1 MPLQSF
7 VDKVKVTP
15 SLTTWTRL
23 EPQPRDASMER
34 SLQAQVRDPLWLLA
48 RQWQVG
54 EFLGDDAGSP
64 IHATIAAEM
73 RTITTYR
80 PGLNPASTVPIDP
93 TLPIEV
99 HVERELV
106 TLEMRGSAQQ
116 GLYFENL
123 IRQSSVA
130 TPEAVIAA
138 FRTSFPIAP
147 TSPDPTYAPPDA
159 LRFRSIAAGRV
170 TDGEALYAST
180 RAVAAGQTP
189 TIPLPPEATN
199 PGVPAV
205 ISSFLAFR
213 GSLFSEPTT
222 NNPWQSQNLDYEF
235 ALGSPG
241 TDETITLEAPEFP
254 GGHLDWY
261 SFSLDQTVP
270 GGTQAPTG
278 AQAPPATQTP
288 PAQVSTTTF
297 DFLPNQV
304 VFRGMPDSRWWNFE
318 DAVTD
323 FGQLD
328 VEHVDLAKLL
338 VMEFALVYGN
348 DWFWVPIPIQVG
360 ISGSDPTP
368 RGTLSRITN
377 LIITDTFG
385 VRTLIRP
392 SEQTQVNANE
402 SPWSMFKVSGEDIRS
417 DFIMMAPTL
426 GVTDDADPM
435 EEVLFLR
442 DDMAAM
448 AWAIEHR
455 LPSEL
460 DSATDAYALYQQRLK
475 DSPPP
480 APLPIVAGGPAI
492 TYTLETPPPDNWIP
506 MVPVLSPANELYL
519 RRGTMEI
526 PTQDGFIKLQARGA
540 ILEPQHPFFVTD
552 RAVPRSGTQV
562 DRYFRYTRSSDG
574 TIFVW
579 LARRSGQ
586 GRGSGWSGLRF
597 DLVQKLGAS

>member
-1 MPLQSF
+1 MPPQSF
-7 VDKVKVTP
+7 IDKVKLLP
-15 SLTTWTRL
+15 SLTTWTRI

-34 SLQAQVRDPLWLLA
+34 SLQAQIRDPLWLLA

-73 RTITTYR
+73 RTITTYC
-80 PGLNPASTVPIDP
+80 PGLNPASTIPIDP

-99 HVERELV
+99 HVEREPV
-106 TLEMRGSAQQ
+106 TLQMRGSAQQ

-123 IRQSSVA
+123 IRQSPVT
-130 TPEAVIAA
+130 TPKAVIAA
-138 FRTSFPIAP
+138 FRTAFPIAHL
-147 TSPDPTYAPPDA
+147 SPDPTYAPPDA

-170 TDGEALYAST
+170 TDGEALYTSA
-180 RAVAAGQTP
+180 RAIAAGLTP
-189 TIPLPPEATN
+189 AIPLPTEASN
-199 PGVPAV
+199 PGMPTV
-205 ISSFLAFR
+205 IAAFLAFR
-213 GSLFSEPTT
+213 SSLFSEPTT
-222 NNPWQSQNLDYEF
+222 DIPWQSQNLDYEF
-235 ALGSPG
+235 ALGSPAP
-241 TDETITLEAPEFP
+241 DETITLEAPEFP

-261 SFSLDQTVP
+261 SFSLD
-270 GGTQAPTG
+270 GAIPT
-278 AQAPPATQTP
+278 ATRASQAPPATQTP
-288 PAQVSTTTF
+288 VAQVSTTTF

-360 ISGSDPTP
+360 ISGSDATP
-368 RGTLSRITN
+368 RGTLSRITT
-377 LIITDTFG
+377 LVVTDTFG
-385 VRTLIRP
+385 VRTLISP

-402 SPWSMFKVSGEDIRS
+402 SPWSMFKVSGQNTRS
-417 DFIMMAPTL
+417 DFILMAPTL
-426 GVTDDADPM
+426 GIVDEADPL

-448 AWAIEHR
+448 AWAVEHR

-475 DSPPP
+475 ANPPP
-480 APLPIVAGGPAI
+480 PPPVAVAGGPAI
-492 TYTLETPPPDNWIP
+492 SYTLETTPPDNWIP

-519 RRGTMEI
+519 RRGTMEV
-526 PTQDGFIKLQARGA
+526 PTTSGFINLKARGA

-574 TIFVW
+574 TTFVW
-579 LARRSGQ
+579 LARKSGQ
-586 GRGSGWSGLRF
+586 GHGSGWSGLRF
-597 DLVQKLGAS
+597 DTVDKLTPT

>member
-1 MPLQSF
+1 VTLQSF
-7 VDKVKVTP
+7 IDKIKVIP

-23 EPQPRDASMER
+23 EPQPRDASMAR

-64 IHATIAAEM
+64 VHAALEAEM
-73 RTITTYR
+73 RTVTTYR
-80 PGLNPASTVPIDP
+80 PGIDDSGTVAIDP
-93 TLPIEV
+93 ALPIEV
-99 HVERELV
+99 HVEREPVSLQ
-106 TLEMRGSAQQ
+106 MRGSTQQ

-123 IRQSSVA
+123 VRQEKI
-130 TPEAVIAA
+130 PNGEIVIAA
-138 FRTSFPIAP
+138 FRKAFPIAAA
-147 TSPDPTYAPPDA
+147 SPDPTYAPPDA
-159 LRFRSIAAGRV
+159 LRFRSIVAGRV
-170 TDGEALYAST
+170 VDGEALYTSAL
-180 RAVAAGQTP
+180 AVSKGQTP
-189 TIPLPPEATN
+189 PVPLPPEAAN
-199 PGVPAV
+199 PGMPAV
-205 ISSFLAFR
+205 LSAFIAFR
-213 GSLFSEPTT
+213 GSLFSEPTADT
-222 NNPWQSQNLDYEF
+222 AWQSSQLDYEF
-235 ALGSPG
+235 ALGSPAS
-241 TDETITLEAPEFP
+241 DQTIVLEAPEFP
-254 GGHLDWY
+254 GGLLDWY
-261 SFSLDQTVP
+261 SFSLGQGSSSPV
-270 GGTQAPTG
+270 TQAN
-278 AQAPPATQTP
+278 
-288 PAQVSTTTF
+288 PAQIGSTTF
-297 DFLPNQV
+297 DLFPNQV

-338 VMEFALVYGN
+338 VMEFALVYGD
-348 DWFWVPIPIQVG
+348 DWFWIPVPIKVG
-360 ISGSDPTP
+360 ISGSASP

-377 LIITDTFG
+377 LVVTDTFG

-392 SEQTQVNANE
+392 SEQTKVNAGE
-402 SPWSMFKVSGEDIRS
+402 SPWSMFKIAGQNTRS
-417 DFIMMAPTL
+417 DFILMAPTL
-426 GVTDDADPM
+426 GIVDEADAL
-435 EEVLFLR
+435 EEILFLR

-460 DSATDAYALYQQRLK
+460 DTAVDAYALYQQHLK
-475 DSPPP
+475 NNPPP
-480 APLPIVAGGPAI
+480 APPVITLGGPVI
-492 TYTLETPPPDNWIP
+492 SYTLETPPPDNWIP

-526 PTQDGFIKLQARGA
+526 PTTSGFIKLQARGA

-552 RAVPRSGTQV
+552 RSVPRSGTQV

-597 DLVQKLGAS
+597 DQVTDLSAS

>member
-170 TDGEALYAST
+170 TDGEALYASA

-199 PGVPAV
+199 LGMPAV

-213 GSLFSEPTT
+213 SSLFSEPTT
-222 NNPWQSQNLDYEF
+222 DNPWQSQNLDYEF

-261 SFSLDQTVP
+261 SFSLDETVP
-270 GGTQAPTG
+270 GGTQAPTE
-278 AQAPPATQTP
+278 AKAPPTTQTP

-348 DWFWVPIPIQVG
+348 DWFWGPIPIQVG

-402 SPWSMFKVSGEDIRS
+402 TPWSMFKVSGEDIRS

-426 GVTDDADPM
+426 GVTDDADPL

-475 DSPPP
+475 DNPPP

-526 PTQDGFIKLQARGA
+526 PTQDGFIKLQARGV

>member
-1 MPLQSF
+1 MSLQSF
-7 VDKVKVTP
+7 VDKVKFTP

-93 TLPIEV
+93 ALPIEV

-138 FRTSFPIAP
+138 FRTSFPIAA
-147 TSPDPTYAPPDA
+147 TSPHPTYAPPDA

-170 TDGEALYAST
+170 TDGEALYASA

-189 TIPLPPEATN
+189 TIPLPAAASN
-199 PGVPAV
+199 PGMAAV

-222 NNPWQSQNLDYEF
+222 DNPWQSQNLDYEF

-261 SFSLDQTVP
+261 SFSLDETVP
-270 GGTQAPTG
+270 AGTQAPTE

-377 LIITDTFG
+377 LVITDTFG

-402 SPWSMFKVSGEDIRS
+402 APWSMFKVSGEDIRS

-426 GVTDDADPM
+426 GVTDDADPL

-475 DSPPP
+475 DNPLP
-480 APLPIVAGGPAI
+480 APPPIVAGGPAI

-519 RRGTMEI
+519 RRGTMEV

-597 DLVQKLGAS
+597 DRVDYLGTS